1 MSKLIDA
8 NKKIEKKVVGAY
20 NAVENGVVGTYKK
33 VEDGVVGT
41 YKKIEDK
48 FVETFFAKDG
58 ESPEEAKKRM
68 IAEQAARIQK
78 P

>member
-1 MSKLIDA
+1 MSKLINA
-8 NKKIEKKVVGAY
+8 NKKIEEKVVGAY
-20 NAVENGVVGTYKK
+20 KVVESGVVGSYKK

-41 YKKIEDK
+41 YKKVEDK
-48 FVETFFAKDG
+48 FVETFFARDG